1 MSKHKKIR
9 SRFGCFEVT
18 SFDVP
23 HSVECRGFLIKVD
36 GLNIL
41 YVTDAEYI
49 PYDMSSQNINVML
62 IEMNY
67 QQKIMDD
74 LEVDNHIAHTVSGH
88 LSDKTTTDFIL
99 HNKKYLQNV
108 ILCHYSKS
116 GNLNRDEALA
126 ELKSKLPEYI
136 NTQWAVPGET
146 ITLGC
151 PF

>member
-1 MSKHKKIR
+1 MSEHKKIR
-9 SRFGCFEVT
+9 SRFGRFEVT

-88 LSDKTTTDFIL
+88 LSDKTTTEFIL
-99 HNKKYLQNV
+99 HNKKHLQDV
-108 ILCHYSKS
+108 ILCHYSQS
-116 GNLNRDEALA
+116 GNINRDTALA
-126 ELKSKLPEYI
+126 ELNGKLPKYI
-136 NTQWAVPGET
+136 NVRWAVPGEEV
-146 ITLGC
+146 TLGC